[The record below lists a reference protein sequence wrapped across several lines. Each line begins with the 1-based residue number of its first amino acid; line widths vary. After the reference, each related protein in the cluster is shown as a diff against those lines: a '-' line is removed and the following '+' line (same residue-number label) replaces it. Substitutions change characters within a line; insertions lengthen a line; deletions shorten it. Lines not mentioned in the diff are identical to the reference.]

1 MFSLIS
7 EAHAQTTVT
16 TPPTTGTTTATPAA
30 STTPPG
36 ATPPNS
42 LEGMLMQ
49 FMPLILIFAVFY
61 FMLIRPQQ
69 KRYEQHKT
77 MVEGLRRGDRV
88 VTGGGFIGTVVKVEG
103 DEAVVEIA
111 ENVKVT
117 VVKST
122 ITAVNSKTEPDA
134 AAKKE

>member
-7 EAHAQTTVT
+7 KAYAE
-16 TPPTTGTTTATPAA
+16 TAAPAA
-30 STTPPG
+30 ATAAAPG
-36 ATPPNS
+36 AAAGAPPNTI
-42 LEGMLMQ
+42 EAALMQ
-49 FMPLILIFAVFY
+49 FAPLILIFAVFY

-69 KRYEQHKT
+69 KRYEQHKK

-111 ENVKVT
+111 DGVKVS

-122 ITAVNSKTEPDA
+122 ITQVNAKTEPA
-134 AAKKE
+134 AASSSANNN